1 MMRHAGTC
9 VFALLGDPVAH
20 SLSPAMHNAAFRA
33 MGLDAVY
40 IALRP
45 TAGQLRAIMTTLVR
59 DGGGGNVTIPFK
71 SAAADA
77 GDERGELVQALG
89 VANVFAGT
97 VNRAVRVDNTDVAGI
112 AAAIATL
119 DSQPRTIGVVGTGGS
134 ARAVAGVARGFGAA
148 IAVRSRATE
157 RAAAFA
163 AWATSIGVP
172 PADWNASDL
181 VINATPLGLRVDDPL
196 PIAPTDIPA
205 RAAVLDLTYRPRA
218 TTAWIAACDAAG
230 HASAD
235 GRVVLLEQGVASWA
249 QWFAGVAPP
258 IDVMQAVLDGHLV

>member
-1 MMRHAGTC
+1 MGMMLRRRR
-9 VFALLGDPVAH
+9 
-20 SLSPAMHNAAFRA
+20 SPKVSSVNTQSKRSFPRKT
-33 MGLDAVY
+33 
-40 IALRP
+40 RC
-45 TAGQLRAIMTTLVR
+45 T
-59 DGGGGNVTIPFK
+59 
-71 SAAADA
+71 
-77 GDERGELVQALG
+77 
-89 VANVFAGT
+89 GT

-230 HASAD
+230 HASSEQE
-235 GRVVLLEQGVASWA
+235 RVVLLEQGVASWA

-258 IDVMQAVLDGHLV
+258 IEVMRAALHGRLG